1 MLRLFQMAELKST
14 DVFYDLGCGDGR
26 VVVEAVKRFGL
37 IGKGVDIDPARIIQ
51 SKQRAEKEGVYNK
64 TIFLNE
70 SFFDTD
76 FSDATVI
83 FAFLNNTLNRKL
95 RPRFLR
101 LLRPGTR
108 IIMHTH
114 DMGEWE
120 SDASENVKC
129 ECINT
134 GKFECYRTARL
145 YIVPENVHGSWSWNE
160 SGPITLNV
168 EQRFQ
173 KLKGI
178 IYGKEKGAKIQS
190 INIRGDLFTMKLL
203 LGDDAKTEAMY
214 RGTVKELEITGTIT
228 IQSQY
233 SIIRKN
239 WFAKRDPKSWKS
251 IDQ

>member
-1 MLRLFQMAELKST
+1 
-14 DVFYDLGCGDGR
+14 VFYDLGCGDGR

-51 SKQRAEKEGVYNK
+51 SKQRAEKEGVKDK

-134 GKFECYRTARL
+134 GKFECYRTARF
-145 YIVPENVHGSWSWNE
+145 YIVPANVHGRWSWNE
-160 SGPITLNV
+160 SHTITLNI

-173 KLKGI
+173 KLNGTV
-178 IYGKEKGAKIQS
+178 YGKEKGATIQS
-190 INIRGDLFTMKLL
+190 INIRGDLFTMKMLV
-203 LGDDAKTEAMY
+203 GDASKTEAVY
-214 RGTVKELEITGTIT
+214 RGIVKEHEITGTIT

-233 SIIRKN
+233 SIIHKN
-239 WFAKRDPKSWKS
+239 WVAMRDTKSWKS
-251 IDQ
+251 IDR